1 MLNIK
6 NKRHKPLYKKFI
18 SLRANVQYRKRLH
31 LLKFKKK
38 KWQRLIFS
46 LQRMLNRRKKNFKTY
61 DINKYY
67 LPKFYNPF
75 KRKYKSILLGKGK
88 FSLFYG
94 GLSVKFIK
102 KQVNLVVN
110 NKKRMIKNRVKLN
123 QVFLSLMEKRLD
135 IILYRAHFINS
146 VRNARQLI
154 LHRHIQVNNRII
166 TNPSYILKEGD
177 IITINTKIQPF
188 IYKNITQAHLW
199 PLPPKYLQIN
209 YKTFEIIFTDNI
221 EFQNISN
228 LYPFWPEIFSLTRYY
243 R

>member
-18 SLRANVQYRKRLH
+18 PLRANVQYRKRLH

-61 DINKYY
+61 DTNKYY

-75 KRKYKSILLGKGK
+75 KRKYKSILLGKSR

-94 GLSVKFIK
+94 GLSVKYIK
-102 KQVNLVVN
+102 KQVNLVISH
-110 NKKRMIKNRVKLN
+110 KKRMIKNRVKLN
-123 QVFLSLMEKRLD
+123 QVFLNLMEKRLD
-135 IILYRAHFINS
+135 AILYRAHFINS
-146 VRNARQLI
+146 IRNARQLI
-154 LHRHIQVNNRII
+154 LHRHIQVNNLII
-166 TNPSYILKEGD
+166 TNPSYVLKEGD

-209 YKTFEIIFTDNI
+209 YKTFEIIFTNNI
-221 EFQNISN
+221 EFQNIST